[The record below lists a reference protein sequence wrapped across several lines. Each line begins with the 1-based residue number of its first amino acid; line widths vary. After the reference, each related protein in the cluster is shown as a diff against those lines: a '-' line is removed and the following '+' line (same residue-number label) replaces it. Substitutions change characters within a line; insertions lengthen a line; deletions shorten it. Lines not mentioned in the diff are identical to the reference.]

1 MVRALSTIIAMA
13 VGMLA
18 LTLLGGCAPRKKD
31 GLAAIERRGQV
42 AVCEGLDGPP
52 FGYIDRDG
60 KAKGLYHDL
69 AGKVRDAIA
78 KKLGRPL
85 DLTSVRETPASR
97 VQFIKEGRCDFMFL
111 MESGSRAGALQYS
124 REKFYAIGAVFVAP
138 KSLHVTHWQDLRG
151 RKVCG
156 ALGSAWMPVFE
167 KKYGVEYVTF
177 YNPAE
182 VQKAV
187 ADGRC
192 LGQITGVPPWERMQR
207 SGKWQDFEAKFP
219 PDAYFRMGIAFN
231 RGDARMAALYDE
243 IIRDWHRDGTIIAL
257 EKHYG
262 IAPNLLAAAEHARY
276 TGERSAPVPPAPG
289 GDDPPPIGAGAG
301 EWLLDRGYNF
311 SILFSDFDR
320 SRFASGLGYT
330 MVLAIGSL
338 ILSVIIGVAGAAVT
352 QMRAAWPRS
361 IVTGYVELFRNTPV
375 LAQIYFFYFGI
386 GSLLPMVSD
395 DAGGQVRLLG
405 NVPWAIIALGLHAG
419 AFQVEALRAA
429 IEGVPARLVEAAQAL
444 GMNRQQTFRH
454 LILPIAVRRAL
465 PTIGNAL
472 AQAIKSTSTAYAIAV
487 PELLYAS
494 NRIWTEGA
502 NVPETMLMLFIT
514 YMALVGVVG
523 WSVRRLEKRLALP
536 GAML

>member
-1 MVRALSTIIAMA
+1 MVRATSGIVFIAA
-13 VGMLA
+13 G
-18 LTLLGGCAPRKKD
+18 LLVLLMMGGCAPRKPD

-60 KAKGLYHDL
+60 QARGLYHDL
-69 AGKVRDAIA
+69 AAKVRDAIA

-85 DLTSVRETPASR
+85 DLVSVRETPASR

-138 KSLHVTHWQDLRG
+138 KGLKVAGWQDLRG
-151 RKVCG
+151 RRVCG

-167 KKYGVEYVTF
+167 KKYGVEYVSF

-207 SGKWQDFEAKFP
+207 SGKWKDFEAKFP

-231 RGDARMAALYDE
+231 RGDTKMAMIYDE
-243 IIRDWHRDGTIIAL
+243 IIRDWHRDGTIVAL
-257 EKHYG
+257 EKQYG
-262 IAPNLLAAAEHARY
+262 IAPNPLAAAEHAKY
-276 TGERSAPVPPAPG
+276 TGQWAPPVPPAPG
-289 GDDPPPIGAGAG
+289 AGDPPPLGAGVG
-301 EWLLDRGYNF
+301 EWLLDRGLNF
-311 SILFSDFDR
+311 SILFSGFDR
-320 SRFASGLGYT
+320 ARFLSGLGYS
-330 MVLAIGSL
+330 MLLAVGSL
-338 ILSVIIGVAGAAVT
+338 ILSVTIGIAGAAVT

-361 IVTGYVELFRNTPV
+361 IVAGYVELFRNTPV
-375 LAQIYFFYFGI
+375 LAQVYFFYFGV
-386 GSLLPMVSD
+386 GSLLPMVTD
-395 DAGGQVRLLG
+395 DSGGQVRLLG

-429 IEGVPARLVEAAQAL
+429 IESVPARLVEAAEAL
-444 GMNRQQTFRH
+444 GMDRRQTFRH
-454 LILPIAVRRAL
+454 VILPVAVRRAL

-494 NRIWTEGA
+494 NRIWTESA
-502 NVPETMLMLFIT
+502 NVPETMAMLFIT
-514 YMALVGVVG
+514 YMSLVAMVG
-523 WSVRRLEKRLALP
+523 WGVRHLERRLALP
-536 GAML
+536 GDRK